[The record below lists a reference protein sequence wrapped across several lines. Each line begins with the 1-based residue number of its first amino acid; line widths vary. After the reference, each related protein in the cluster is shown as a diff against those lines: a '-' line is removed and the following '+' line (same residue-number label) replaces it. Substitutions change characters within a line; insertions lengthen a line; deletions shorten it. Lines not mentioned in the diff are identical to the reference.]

1 MCYKKEKMMETI
13 KLEFPDGIVECNI
26 LGSFQLREKDYIA
39 LVPSQ
44 DGDDVFLYGYVEK
57 GEEIELRNLS
67 EEEFTLAAQ
76 EFQRILEESEK

>member
-1 MCYKKEKMMETI
+1 METI

>member
-1 MCYKKEKMMETI
+1 METI

-26 LGSFQLREKDYIA
+26 LGSFQLLGMDYIA